1 MDSYCLV
8 KCGHINILRGRWTF
22 LTYCGVD
29 SYYFVNA
36 DILRGRSICDIYCC
50 VDSYYFVNA
59 DIWRGR
65 SIFDIYCCV
74 DSYYFG
80 NADILRGRSIFEY
93 SKNNTQNLLFFQ
105 NFDVNYRMIQIF
117 KIQYLA
123 MVVEMGCI
131 MTASK
136 SMIQRHKKLSAHNE
150 QIKFWGPIFKIFI
163 STNILKVSKLL
174 FFCKIRSS
182 RPHLPKW
189 KDTICFFLKNQIL
202 KILDIIQIANLDI

>member
-1 MDSYCLV
+1 M
-8 KCGHINILRGRWTF
+8 NIRKIILKI
-22 LTYCGVD
+22 
-29 SYYFVNA
+29 YY
-36 DILRGRSICDIYCC
+36 
-50 VDSYYFVNA
+50 
-59 DIWRGR
+59 
-65 SIFDIYCCV
+65 
-74 DSYYFG
+74 
-80 NADILRGRSIFEY
+80 
-93 SKNNTQNLLFFQ
+93 FFQ

-189 KDTICFFLKNQIL
+189 KDTISFFLKNRVLIILDCQIL
-202 KILDIIQIANLDI
+202 IRNFKYDFEIPSFLMLISW